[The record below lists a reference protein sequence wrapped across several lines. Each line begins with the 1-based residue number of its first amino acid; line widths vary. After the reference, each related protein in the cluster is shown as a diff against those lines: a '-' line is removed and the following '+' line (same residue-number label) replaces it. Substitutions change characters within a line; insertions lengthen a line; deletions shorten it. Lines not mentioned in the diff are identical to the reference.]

1 MAGVQPRDNLF
12 KLCVLVVFCSSYIL
26 IITGSTQV
34 MSRSYIERCLQIVA
48 RWGHFIAKR
57 KM

>member
-34 MSRSYIERCLQIVA
+34 MSRSYYIERCL
-48 RWGHFIAKR
+48 
-57 KM
+57 